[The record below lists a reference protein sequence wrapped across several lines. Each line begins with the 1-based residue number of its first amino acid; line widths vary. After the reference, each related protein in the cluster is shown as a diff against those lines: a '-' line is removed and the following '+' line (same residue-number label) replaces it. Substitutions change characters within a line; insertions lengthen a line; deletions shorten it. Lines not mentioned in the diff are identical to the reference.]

1 MNKTIRLD
9 DDREEGDPVCSAVKF
24 TNFTAENTL
33 YIQKVECIYS
43 CEISYCLH
51 NAATYTAS

>member
-1 MNKTIRLD
+1 MMIGRKKTPFAVQLSL
-9 DDREEGDPVCSAVKF
+9 ETVKF

-33 YIQKVECIYS
+33 YLQKVECIFS